1 MTYKIIGID
10 GKTYGPTTAE
20 QIRQWIVQGRI
31 ESQTPVFVDGATE
44 WTFIGLLPEF
54 AKNFPGTTPPVT
66 APPKPVVTPSSK
78 TNGFATAGFVCG
90 ILSLP
95 FFCCCCGFPFN
106 MLGLIFSIIALVQ
119 INAAVDK
126 PEGRGLAI
134 AGLVCSAVSLLLSF
148 GFGILQIAT
157 SPARGLWHLGQF

>member
-1 MTYKIIGID
+1 MNYKIIGID

-31 ESQTPVFVDGATE
+31 ESQTPVFVDGASE

-54 AKNFPGTTPPVT
+54 SKHFPGTTPPVV
-66 APPKPVVTPSSK
+66 APPKPVVMPSSK

-90 ILSLP
+90 IASLP
-95 FFCCCCGFPFN
+95 MFCCCGFPFN
-106 MLGLIFSIIALVQ
+106 LLGLIFSIIALVQ
-119 INAAVDK
+119 IKAAVEK

-148 GFGILQIAT
+148 GFVILQIVT
-157 SPARGLWHLGQF
+157 SPARGVWHLGEF